1 MPDIHIHR
9 EHQLGFAEARKVAF
23 SWAEQAEQNFDMEC
37 VYEEG
42 ESEDTL
48 TFSRSGVKG
57 TLLVDAHQ
65 FEMKA
70 QLGFLFGAF
79 KDRIESEIGSQLD
92 ALLNAPHPTAVAD
105 AATGRK
111 AASAKKADK
120 TAKPPTTRTAKAA
133 DKTTASKPAKPRK
146 A

>member
-9 EHQLGFAEARKVAF
+9 EHQLGLKEARKIAF
-23 SWAEQAEQNFDMEC
+23 SWAEKAEEKFDMEC

-42 ESEDTL
+42 DTEDTL
-48 TFSRSGVKG
+48 TFTRSGVKG
-57 TLLVDAHQ
+57 TLLVDAKQ

-79 KDRIESEIGSQLD
+79 KDRIESEISEQLD
-92 ALLNAPHPTAVAD
+92 ALLNGKPAKAAGKKAAD
-105 AATGRK
+105 GEEPK
-111 AASAKKADK
+111 KEKASAKAAPKAAAK
-120 TAKPPTTRTAKAA
+120 TA
-133 DKTTASKPAKPRK
+133 AKPKK